1 MIGSCP
7 HCAFPCD
14 TLPVLC
20 ADTQWEAAELNF
32 PFCLCPVPG
41 AGFLGVPV
49 WWQHGSET
57 GNRLQDDA
65 SAAEHTGAVG
75 SMAGQCDDAGA
86 EALWRKTQLPKS
98 CQTVSAQMV
107 FLQVAS
113 QAHCIFFLSCKCVCA
128 RYSQKKRNE
137 LSLGGISNSMTC
149 CIETKQE
156 NYKNELFAERGDP
169 LALKAKKFS
178 DSNLWESI

>member
-7 HCAFPCD
+7 CCGFPCD

-32 PFCLCPVPG
+32 PFCLWPVPG

-49 WWQHGSET
+49 WRQHGSET

-75 SMAGQCDDAGA
+75 GMAGQCDDAGA

-98 CQTVSAQMV
+98 RQAVSAQMV

-113 QAHCIFFLSCKCVCA
+113 QAHCIFFLSCKCVCL
-128 RYSQKKRNE
+128 RYSQKKE
-137 LSLGGISNSMTC
+137 MSLVLVGYPTLWLC
-149 CIETKQE
+149 CIETKRE
-156 NYKNELFAERGDP
+156 NYENKLFAEKGDP

>member
-7 HCAFPCD
+7 HWGFPCD
-14 TLPVLC
+14 TLHVIC
-20 ADTQWEAAELNF
+20 AGTQWEAAELNF
-32 PFCLCPVPG
+32 PFCLWPVPG

-98 CQTVSAQMV
+98 RQAVSAQMV
-107 FLQVAS
+107 FLQVAP
-113 QAHCIFFLSCKCVCA
+113 QVHCIFFLSCKCVHTLFTE
-128 RYSQKKRNE
+128 KRNE
-137 LSLGGISNSMTC
+137 LRLDGVSNSMTVLQRLSRK
-149 CIETKQE
+149 IMKMNFLLGKETLNFQIVV
-156 NYKNELFAERGDP
+156 
-169 LALKAKKFS
+169 
-178 DSNLWESI
+178 WESI